1 MNGQTFL
8 VKTPSR
14 KIQQNNSNGHEPV
27 GNGGHKTESDWVLV
41 KTPAR
46 SRKILNNNDSNSNNN
61 HESAQNGGVAKSTS
75 LTRVPSQ
82 DVDTRGTPYRSR
94 SYSPSKENS
103 SSLKKS
109 PRKSSRNSE
118 VKSRNLKNS
127 VSFEQNHVVARDESP
142 KKVPAV
148 ARDESPMKVF
158 VERREVGEKNARKLE
173 HQNSVQNSDKTTVK
187 SKKNN
192 RNDSLINNPDTNPMN
207 PVDKDLNI
215 LETIKY
221 YLDSVKQNNYNE
233 TREQSLQVGLA
244 AMHLMTFQL
253 GESHR
258 NMNFVYLYLYIE
270 AAVCSR

>member
-14 KIQQNNSNGHEPV
+14 KIQQNNSHEPV
-27 GNGGHKTESDWVLV
+27 ENGGHKTESDWVLV

-46 SRKILNNNDSNSNNN
+46 SRKILNNNSNNN
-61 HESAQNGGVAKSTS
+61 HEPAQNGGVAKSTS

-127 VSFEQNHVVARDESP
+127 VSFEQNHVATREESPKKVLPVARDESP
-142 KKVPAV
+142 I
-148 ARDESPMKVF
+148 KVF
-158 VERREVGEKNARKLE
+158 VERREVGEKHARKLE

-233 TREQSLQVGLA
+233 TREQSLQVGLV
-244 AMHLMTFQL
+244 MH
-253 GESHR
+253 
-258 NMNFVYLYLYIE
+258 
-270 AAVCSR
+270 